1 MEQIW
6 VERLHIRVED
16 SGVSASPP
24 LNLPEEPGKGFAAGL
39 TLDSIRLQGDDFHSM
54 TKFMDEVRLIGAP
67 DPPPLP
73 SGIMEEVCGSS
84 SLCTPQPPP
93 NSSEQRKATR
103 LRVCKVGVL
112 KGIKIYCYGASNND
126 IYSHKSDGKGVP
138 SDSELQRLMVC
149 LYYER
154 TRIEDLYI

>member
-1 MEQIW
+1 MCHHLKQVW
-6 VERLHIRVED
+6 VERLHVRVED

-67 DPPPLP
+67 DPPPIP
-73 SGIMEEVCGSS
+73 TGMMEEVQESS
-84 SLCTPQPPP
+84 ALHIPPP
-93 NSSEQRKATR
+93 NSSEQRQATC
-103 LRVCKVGVL
+103 LRVCKVGML

-126 IYSHKSDGKGVP
+126 IYSGKRDGKGVP

-149 LYYER
+149 LYEG
-154 TRIEDLYI
+154 TQIGPV